1 MRISKLQRYR
11 HWLALNLSFFKNT
24 LKLVFLRVSLMGEGR
39 DIIIVNLL
47 EHMGDIVAC
56 EPVARYLKIRSP
68 NAYLIWSVRVSYRE
82 LLDSNPY
89 VDAVL
94 VLHCLSERVKLE
106 KTGLCDEVIDL
117 HFQDRY
123 CTLCNSP
130 MRKNNYS
137 GINLKNFYNHGSLLN
152 AISISAGLPQN
163 NIPPQIYIPPKVVK
177 RLDQLFIPKNFIVVH
192 TKSNN
197 LEKDWP
203 LDKWLTLVNIM
214 TKRGVAV
221 IEVGLTPTLSIA
233 DNVISMAGKLS
244 ILETAE
250 VIRRSSLFVG
260 IDSGPAHLANAL
272 SKDSIV
278 LMARYSGWDIYDP
291 FGSHFNGFE
300 IREIIRQEKIYDI
313 SIEDVVIT
321 TLRLYKRLVPSR

>member
-1 MRISKLQRYR
+1 MNKKLSSYR
-11 HWLALNLSFFKNT
+11 HSFGLNLNFLGN
-24 LKLVFLRVSLMGEGR
+24 LLRLLFLRVSLLGKNR
-39 DIIIVNLL
+39 PIVIVNLL

-56 EPVARYLKIRSP
+56 EPVVRHLKKRSP
-68 NAYLIWSVRVSYRE
+68 NAYIIWSVKQPYRE

-94 VLHCLSERVKLE
+94 VLHCLSERIKLE
-106 KTGLCDEVIDL
+106 KIGLFDEVIEL
-117 HFQDRY
+117 HFEDRY
-123 CTLCNSP
+123 CSLCSSP
-130 MRKNNYS
+130 MKKNNHS
-137 GINLKNFYNHGSLLN
+137 GVNLKNFYDHGSLLN
-152 AISISAGLPQN
+152 AISVSAGLPLL
-163 NIPPQIYIPPKVVK
+163 NIPPQIYIPLKVVK
-177 RLDQLFIPKNFIVVH
+177 RVDQLYIPKSFIVIH

-197 LEKDWP
+197 IEKDWP
-203 LDKWLTLVNIM
+203 LDKWLAFVDFM
-214 TKRGVAV
+214 TKRGIAV
-221 IEVGLTPTLSIA
+221 IEVGLVPTLSTGANI
-233 DNVISMAGKLS
+233 ISLAGKLS

-250 VIRRSSLFVG
+250 VIRRASLFVG

-272 SKDSIV
+272 SKNSVV